1 MFYNF
6 SYLFKGVKMNEIK
19 NKDRRDFLAKAAVA
33 GVAIGT
39 GTNIFGAVNK
49 PNIACK
55 G

>member
-1 MFYNF
+1 
-6 SYLFKGVKMNEIK
+6 MNEIK